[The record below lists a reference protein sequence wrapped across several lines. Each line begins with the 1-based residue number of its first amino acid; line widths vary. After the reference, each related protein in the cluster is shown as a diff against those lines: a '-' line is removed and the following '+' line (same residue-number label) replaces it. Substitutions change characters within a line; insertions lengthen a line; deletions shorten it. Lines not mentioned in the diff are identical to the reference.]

1 MLASAETV
9 NVVAKSLQKYELD
22 VSVVDPV
29 MVATSGAQL
38 LPEKAVKEL
47 CDKLLP
53 VTFLLTPNIPEAN
66 LILKEAG
73 EAPVEVNDKE
83 GLKKLAAAVQRL
95 GPKNVLLKGGHLPL
109 TADGRL
115 ATSAGD
121 KRVVANVLTGPG
133 FNEVIELPYQE
144 SRNTHGTGCTL
155 ACKNTTVRYG
165 ERCLLILY

>member
-9 NVVAKSLQKYELD
+9 NLVAESLQKYELG

-38 LPEKAVKEL
+38 LPEKAVKVL
-47 CDKLLP
+47 CDRLLP

-73 EAPVEVNDKE
+73 EAPVGVNDKE
-83 GLKKLAAAVQRL
+83 GLKRLAAAVRRL
-95 GPKNVLLKGGHLPL
+95 GPKYVLLKGGHLPL

-115 ATSAGD
+115 SKSAED
-121 KRVVANVLTGPG
+121 KKVVANVLTGPD
-133 FNEVIELPYQE
+133 FDEVIELPYQE

-155 ACKNTTVRYG
+155 ACKNNAARCG
-165 ERCLLILY
+165 EKRMLMPY

>member
-9 NVVAKSLQKYELD
+9 NVVAESLQNYELD
-22 VSVVDPV
+22 ISVVDPV

-38 LPEKAVKEL
+38 LPEKAVKVL

-73 EAPVEVNDKE
+73 EEPVEVKDKE
-83 GLKKLAAAVQRL
+83 GLKRLAAAVQKL
-95 GPKNVLLKGGHLPL
+95 GPKYVLLKGGHSPL

-121 KRVVANVLTGPG
+121 KKVVANVLTGPN
-133 FNEVIELPYQE
+133 FNDVIELPYQE

-155 ACKNTTVRYG
+155 ACKTTTVSWGQR
-165 ERCLLILY
+165 RMLMLY

>member
-9 NVVAKSLQKYELD
+9 NVVAESLRKYELD

-38 LPEKAVKEL
+38 LPEKAVKVL

-66 LILKEAG
+66 LIIKEAG
-73 EAPVEVNDKE
+73 EEPVEVKDKE
-83 GLKKLAAAVQRL
+83 GLKRLAAAVQKL
-95 GPKNVLLKGGHLPL
+95 GPRYVLLKGGHLPL

-115 ATSAGD
+115 ATSARD
-121 KRVVANVLTGPG
+121 RKVVANVLTGPD

-155 ACKNTTVRYG
+155 ACKTTAVSCR
-165 ERCLLILY
+165 ERRMLMLH